1 MIGGIQQW
9 DPHEEK
15 FQTQLENNQSK
26 IRGHIVSYLKI
37 MYYLTMTLDLLGED
51 LLEVVVDPLV
61 VAMDLL
67 MVVDHMEGED
77 LKEKIMYLLE
87 DLGWDLF

>member
-15 FQTQLENNQSK
+15 FQTHSKNNLSK

-37 MYYLTMTLDLLGED
+37 MYHLTMTLDLLGED
-51 LLEVVVDPLV
+51 LLEVVANLLKKEFLMVVVDPLV
-61 VAMDLL
+61 VAMDPL
-67 MVVDHMEGED
+67 MVVVHMEGED
-77 LKEKIMYLLE
+77 L
-87 DLGWDLF
+87 